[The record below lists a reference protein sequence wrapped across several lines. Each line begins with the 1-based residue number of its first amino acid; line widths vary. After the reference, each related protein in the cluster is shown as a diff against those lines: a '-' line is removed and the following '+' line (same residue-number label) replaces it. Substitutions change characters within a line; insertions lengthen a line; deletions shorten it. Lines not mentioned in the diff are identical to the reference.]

1 MERIIALYG
10 KSKIGK
16 STTLN
21 ILIDLL
27 RIVADSYKINKD
39 YEGYATFDFA
49 GKKISICTPGDNE
62 EIIESNIAYF
72 NKQKCDIAISAT
84 RTKGEGKKLFDSFV
98 ERKKVEFLR
107 IHKES
112 NFSSNAKTAAK
123 LFQLVTE
130 YLDISVE
137 NECEEE

>member
-27 RIVADSYKINKD
+27 RIVADSYQINKD

-72 NKQKCDIAISAT
+72 NKQKCDIAIFCNKN
-84 RTKGEGKKLFDSFV
+84 KGG
-98 ERKKVEFLR
+98 R
-107 IHKES
+107 
-112 NFSSNAKTAAK
+112 
-123 LFQLVTE
+123 
-130 YLDISVE
+130 
-137 NECEEE
+137 EEII